1 MIERGD
7 ETIHHQIR
15 INIQQEGGYRWADIH
30 GVAFERDP
38 NGRITKITGLRR
50 DITDLKNMTHE
61 LIVLRDRAEEA
72 NRLKTAFLANM
83 SHEIR
88 TPLNA
93 IVGFSNLIAQTRNP
107 EEIAE
112 FCKIIETNNE
122 LLLQLINDIL
132 DLSKIEAGSVELKY
146 EEFDLS
152 AYFNGMAASMRQ
164 RIKNPNVRLI
174 AINPHTVC
182 CVRLDKNRIAQ
193 ILTNYVTNAIK
204 YTPKGYIEMGYE
216 SSPKGIRF
224 YVRDSGI
231 GISNEKKS
239 KVFMR
244 FEKLDEFA
252 QGTGLGLSIC
262 KAIAESMGGSVGFE
276 SEYGQG
282 SYFWAFLPCSPETEE
297 GSKYEPAA
305 AKPGVDDT
313 TTAEAPVPVV
323 KSAPANPAKKYR
335 VLIAED
341 IPSNFLLVSSLLK
354 SRYELL
360 HAENGQEAVE
370 MAQEEQPD
378 LILMDMKMPNLDG
391 LDATKIIRELSPGVP
406 IIALTAFAYDHD
418 RKAALEAGCN
428 DFLTKPFTQEKLKE
442 TIKKWVNK

>member
-1 MIERGD
+1 
-7 ETIHHQIR
+7 
-15 INIQQEGGYRWADIH
+15 
-30 GVAFERDP
+30 
-38 NGRITKITGLRR
+38 
-50 DITDLKNMTHE
+50 
-61 LIVLRDRAEEA
+61 
-72 NRLKTAFLANM
+72 
-83 SHEIR
+83 
-88 TPLNA
+88 
-93 IVGFSNLIAQTRNP
+93 
-107 EEIAE
+107 
-112 FCKIIETNNE
+112 
-122 LLLQLINDIL
+122 
-132 DLSKIEAGSVELKY
+132 
-146 EEFDLS
+146 
-152 AYFNGMAASMRQ
+152 MRQ

-174 AINPHTVC
+174 AINPHAVC

-282 SYFWAFLPCSPETEE
+282 SYFWAFLPCAPETEE

-305 AKPGVDDT
+305 AKSGVDDA

-370 MAQEEQPD
+370 MAQEDQPD
-378 LILMDMKMPNLDG
+378 LILMDMKMPVMNG
-391 LDATKIIRELSPGVP
+391 MIATTEIRKFDRQVP
-406 IIALTAFAYDHD
+406 IVALTAHAFDAD
-418 RKAALEAGCN
+418 RQAALAAGCN
-428 DFLTKPFTQEKLKE
+428 DYLVKPVTKMQLTDILDKYFSPPT
-442 TIKKWVNK
+442 TSR